1 MDGTDKGNRSTD
13 TAHTWTGQGSN
24 PGLRG
29 ERPVTDRL
37 SHDRPQTHPPFF
49 FLIGAIPMCLYQLVK
64 IKISQNTSNLLS
76 ICKLG
81 Y

>member
-49 FLIGAIPMCLYQLVK
+49 LNWGHPNVFIS
-64 IKISQNTSNLLS
+64 ISQD
-76 ICKLG
+76 
-81 Y
+81 